1 MSACEPALR
10 VRPPATACLC
20 AAILSLLPAAA
31 LAADLAASGTAELDQ
46 DGGWRIAAGLRGDIG
61 AATRWDLGA
70 SRSELEDDLSG
81 LRTTRLDAGLR
92 HRLGAIA
99 VDLSLGWWQDEDVVD
114 ALVYGGAVAYEGEAF
129 FAGVML
135 ERRRSDFEP
144 FRIAGL
150 IELPNR
156 DPVPVFATADC
167 ELDDTGTGAEAG
179 WLGDGWYAAV
189 DGMSYDYEAA
199 ECSFDAPVLDAIASA
214 GRRVF
219 AQLAGRVGETLSR
232 SAGLRLR
239 AENAFLD
246 HRWGIQTG
254 LERSA
259 SGYWLRYDRAEER
272 FRGLESQTLSV
283 GLNLYRPTGTLLGV
297 YAGVSDGDGFDTL
310 AFVGFT
316 ADVPL

>member
-1 MSACEPALR
+1 MSAREQAGR
-10 VRPPATACLC
+10 SRPPTTACLC
-20 AAILSLLPAAA
+20 AAALSLLPGAG
-31 LAADLAASGTAELDQ
+31 LAGELTASATAELDQ
-46 DGGWRIAAGLRGDIG
+46 EGGWRLAAGLRGDIG

-81 LRTTRLDAGLR
+81 LTTTRLDAGLR
-92 HRLGAIA
+92 HRFGAVA
-99 VDLSLGWWQDEDVVD
+99 VDASLGWWQDEDVVD
-114 ALVYGGAVAYEGEAF
+114 ALVYGGAVSYEGESF
-129 FAGVML
+129 FAAVLL
-135 ERRRSDFEP
+135 EQRRSDFEP
-144 FRIAGL
+144 FRVAGL
-150 IELPNR
+150 IDLPNR

-179 WLGDGWYAAV
+179 WLGGGWYAAV
-189 DGMSYDYEAA
+189 DGMSYDYDAA
-199 ECSFDAPVLDAIASA
+199 DCTFDAPVLDALARA

-219 AQLAGRVGETLSR
+219 AQLAGRIGQTLSR
-232 SAGLRLR
+232 SAGFRLR
-239 AENAFLD
+239 ADNAFLD
-246 HRWGIQTG
+246 HRWGIQAG

-272 FRGLESQTLSV
+272 FQGLESQTLTL
-283 GLNLYRPTGTLLGV
+283 GLNLYRPAGTLLGV

>member
-1 MSACEPALR
+1 MLA
-10 VRPPATACLC
+10 
-20 AAILSLLPAAA
+20 LLPAAGF
-31 LAADLAASGTAELDQ
+31 AADLSASGTAELDQ

-61 AATRWDLGA
+61 ASTRWDLGA

-81 LRTTRLDAGLR
+81 LTTTRIDAALGR
-92 HRLGAIA
+92 RFGAIA
-99 VDLSLGWWQDEDVVD
+99 VDVSAGWWRDEDIVE
-114 ALVYGGAVAYEGEAF
+114 ALVYGASVAWEGEAF
-129 FAGVML
+129 FAGLML

-144 FRIAGL
+144 FRVAGL
-150 IELPNR
+150 IDLPNR

-189 DGMSYDYEAA
+189 DAMTYDYDAA
-199 ECSFDAPVLDAIASA
+199 ECAFDAPVLDALASA

-219 AQLAGRVGETLSR
+219 AQLAGRIGETLSR
-232 SAGLRLR
+232 SAGVRLR

-246 HRWGIQTG
+246 HRWGLQTG

-272 FRGLESQTLSV
+272 FRGLESQTLTL